1 METSPKRLHLA
12 SPRLL
17 KGMTPEEQDKFD
29 SSYKRA
35 KTVLRRQ
42 HQYAEREAQL
52 KLELIDSPE
61 AMNVANWDKL
71 MAWYSGYRYAMRIM
85 RELTRT

>member
-1 METSPKRLHLA
+1 METSSKREHLA
-12 SPRLL
+12 SPRLM
-17 KGMTPEEQDKFD
+17 KGMTPEERDKFD
-29 SSYKRA
+29 NSYTRA

-42 HQYAEREAQL
+42 HAYCERQAQQ

-61 AMNVANWDKL
+61 AMNVENWDKL

-85 RELTRT
+85 QELTRT